1 MLSSSAHLTLVQFL
15 SDFIS
20 AFIWLS
26 LTCAW
31 LAFGAHMA
39 HTWLAFG
46 SHMAHI
52 WRTFG
57 AHLAHIWLALV
68 RTRLALSSRLKT
80 DFIIS
85 PIVTVLYYVLCSVF
99 VFMSTSVSI
108 ILVLLA
114 TWRQVLLFLFVE
126 LWDLKVLLPEFLQ
139 SHFGSIS

>member
-1 MLSSSAHLTLVQFL
+1 MLSSGAHLILIQFL

-39 HTWLAFG
+39 HTWLALD

-52 WRTFG
+52 WRTSG
-57 AHLAHIWLALV
+57 AHLAHIWLALA

-80 DFIIS
+80 DFRIW
-85 PIVTVLYYVLCSVF
+85 PIVTVLYYVLYSVF

-108 ILVLLA
+108 HLVLLA
-114 TWRQVLLFLFVE
+114 TWRQVLPFLRVE
-126 LWDLKVLLPEFLQ
+126 LGDLEVLLPEFLQ